1 MDSIN
6 QMYPNHA
13 YQKVEDFKWGYPQ
26 YLNNS

>member
-1 MDSIN
+1 MDSIK

-13 YQKVEDFKWGYPQ
+13 YQKVKDFKWGYHQ